1 MLPGAQLFQFTP
13 LCERL
18 QSTGY
23 DISPKTDFNSR
34 LSARGYQFSCHQ
46 FNIRLFQFTPL
57 CERLLDITHDICI
70 RFNFNSRLSARGYR
84 SDFEGWRW
92 ATNFNSRLSA
102 RGYLTGQY
110 SKTISHLF
118 QFTPLCERL
127 QYLHMAEYRS
137 HFYFNSRLSARGY
150 CVAAQYDFCII
161 ISIHASLREATTD
174 NLILI
179 SETVF
184 QFTPLCE
191 RLPLFHTKV
200 PRCTLFQFT
209 PLCERLLFPAFLS
222 LLLFYFNSRLSARGY
237 VLPVMK
243 LLFWWIFQF
252 TPLCERLPGSA
263 QRSSVQHLFQFTPLC
278 ERLQQKQ
285 TIYSCISA

>member
-1 MLPGAQLFQFTP
+1 
-13 LCERL
+13 
-18 QSTGY
+18 
-23 DISPKTDFNSR
+23 
-34 LSARGYQFSCHQ
+34 
-46 FNIRLFQFTPL
+46 
-57 CERLLDITHDICI
+57 
-70 RFNFNSRLSARGYR
+70 
-84 SDFEGWRW
+84 
-92 ATNFNSRLSA
+92 
-102 RGYLTGQY
+102 
-110 SKTISHLF
+110 
-118 QFTPLCERL
+118 
-127 QYLHMAEYRS
+127 MAEYRS

-237 VLPVMK
+237 CIAVHRRLLWTISIHASLREATFADRNIIKSISISIHASLREATVLVLHNHYAYK
-243 LLFWWIFQF
+243 FQF
-252 TPLCERLPGSA
+252 TPLCERLPG
-263 QRSSVQHLFQFTPLC
+263 VVVH
-278 ERLQQKQ
+278 
-285 TIYSCISA
+285 TIL

>member
-70 RFNFNSRLSARGYR
+70 RF
-84 SDFEGWRW
+84 
-92 ATNFNSRLSA
+92 NFNSRLSA

-243 LLFWWIFQF
+243 LLF
-252 TPLCERLPGSA
+252 
-263 QRSSVQHLFQFTPLC
+263 
-278 ERLQQKQ
+278 
-285 TIYSCISA
+285 

>member
-1 MLPGAQLFQFTP
+1 
-13 LCERL
+13 
-18 QSTGY
+18 
-23 DISPKTDFNSR
+23 
-34 LSARGYQFSCHQ
+34 
-46 FNIRLFQFTPL
+46 
-57 CERLLDITHDICI
+57 
-70 RFNFNSRLSARGYR
+70 
-84 SDFEGWRW
+84 
-92 ATNFNSRLSA
+92 
-102 RGYLTGQY
+102 
-110 SKTISHLF
+110 
-118 QFTPLCERL
+118 
-127 QYLHMAEYRS
+127 MAEYRS

-237 VLPVMK
+237 KVKTLISDKAVISIHASLREATIDWSDLGK
-243 LLFWWIFQF
+243 SIFISIHASLREATWWRCSYHSIDGYFNSRLSARGYSKNRQYIAVFQLNFCLISLLCYIHSII
-252 TPLCERLPGSA
+252 L
-263 QRSSVQHLFQFTPLC
+263 
-278 ERLQQKQ
+278 
-285 TIYSCISA
+285 